1 MSRSPGKTTR
11 APTQLDLK
19 TNNTMKKLLT
29 MLFAAVLLLLCAG
42 CPTNPSNAGSAI
54 PQARPAPWEGGIPG
68 MGNPGDQR

>member
-1 MSRSPGKTTR
+1 
-11 APTQLDLK
+11 
-19 TNNTMKKLLT
+19 MKKLLT
-29 MLFAAVLLLLCAG
+29 MLFAAALLLLCAG